1 MGFLTCCPDKSV
13 NKTPLIRLSMWEQG
27 KLLMLICSFSVSGL
41 WSYNRFS
48 SFWLIWK
55 TCSRSH
61 LVYIYGSCNRMPTQN
76 FRYITQWKISTEKKR
91 CRHSHVVIFIG
102 LRRHVFWNLIILKEF
117 WRFFRTDGSFGFVL
131 FSMVQSKSLRELSSI
146 CSIMIIRIKYY

>member
-1 MGFLTCCPDKSV
+1 MSISVWKIHNILGFLTCCPDKSV

-61 LVYIYGSCNRMPTQN
+61 LVYIYGSCNPSAYPEFSIYHAIIKISIQNSESHSFTISIFSQN
-76 FRYITQWKISTEKKR
+76 FTADCKNITQWKISTEKKTM
-91 CRHSHVVIFIG
+91 
-102 LRRHVFWNLIILKEF
+102 L
-117 WRFFRTDGSFGFVL
+117 
-131 FSMVQSKSLRELSSI
+131 
-146 CSIMIIRIKYY
+146 